1 MNSNSLKST
10 VRSLRIAANSD
21 DWERREYAGF
31 ALRDLI
37 ELHFDEGIRLTH
49 NWATDPSD
57 RIRRALCLSCMQ
69 RKKYTTPR
77 KVRTILKRL
86 RPIMNDESL
95 YVRKCCGPFVVGYLG
110 YTYPTI
116 TLPWLASQAKKS
128 NLNIRT
134 NVAKAFS
141 QALGGRH
148 PHDALQILNLLSSDP
163 RPRLR
168 AAVASALRNV
178 LRRNKKS
185 WPTLES
191 SFPQLQTLVR
201 KAAQNA

>member
-1 MNSNSLKST
+1 MNCPSLAST
-10 VRSLRIAANSD
+10 IRSLRLAAGSD
-21 DWERREYAGF
+21 DWERREFAGF

-37 ELHFDEGIRLTH
+37 ELHFDEGVRLTRS
-49 NWATDPSD
+49 WASDPSE
-57 RIRRALCLSCMQ
+57 RVRRAFCLSCMQ
-69 RKKYTTPR
+69 RKKYTTDQ

-86 RPIMNDESL
+86 QPVMSDESL

-116 TLPWLASQAKKS
+116 TLPWLARQAKKRD
-128 NLNIRT
+128 LNVRT

-141 QALGGRH
+141 QALGGKH
-148 PHDALQILNLLSSDP
+148 PREALQILNLLSSDG

-178 LRRNKKS
+178 LRRS
-185 WPTLES
+185 RESRTIVRS
-191 SFPQLQTLVR
+191 SFPRLRSLVR
-201 KAAQNA
+201 EN